1 MPRGMGRV
9 RVREGD
15 RSDDGRGHASR
26 MTADDERIAQMER
39 DGLLVPPLEPMP
51 LDLLRSPP
59 LPADCS
65 AIDALIGE
73 RD

>member
-1 MPRGMGRV
+1 
-9 RVREGD
+9 
-15 RSDDGRGHASR
+15 
-26 MTADDERIAQMER
+26 MTTDDERIAQMER

-59 LPADCS
+59 LPADCG

>member
-1 MPRGMGRV
+1 
-9 RVREGD
+9 
-15 RSDDGRGHASR
+15 
-26 MTADDERIAQMER
+26 MTTDDERIAQMER

>member
-15 RSDDGRGHASR
+15 RSEGRGHASK
-26 MTADDERIAQMER
+26 MITDDDRIAQMER
-39 DGLLVPPLEPMP
+39 DGLLVPPLEPMR

-65 AIDALIGE
+65 AIDALIEE